1 MNNSDQISYKTNK
14 HSILRVNG
22 KDYDPLDPE
31 QIIQPWPWLAAAR
44 KEAPVFYNPKVEAW
58 CVTRYEDVQAVYK
71 DFKTFSSKENGEV
84 VELTPL
90 LKDAFPNGHPSRL
103 SMTKMDPPEHT
114 RVRKLISKV
123 MVPKIISQL
132 EPKIRERSN
141 MLIDTFIN
149 DGSCNFVTQFAS
161 RLPVQVILDFIGA
174 PPELEKDITLW
185 GKDFFHLV
193 QGDFSEEM
201 EVEIANRG
209 KRIVKWINEFIEERR
224 VEDKGDLIS
233 QLIRS
238 KGDDGEPLLNN
249 QEIIGIVN
257 SFIVGGHE
265 TTATAI
271 SMLMRELL
279 RHPNQWEQL
288 KNDLSLVPNAVEEGL
303 RFWPPIRGNFRKVL
317 NETKI
322 GGVSIPAGAKVQLL
336 VISANHDENVF
347 ENPDT
352 FDITRKNANRNLAF
366 GFGIHSCIGAALA
379 RLEARVALE
388 TVIERI
394 PNIRLV
400 KNQDEQW
407 VPNIITSRPESII
420 FQWN

>member
-1 MNNSDQISYKTNK
+1 
-14 HSILRVNG
+14 VNG
-22 KDYDPLDPE
+22 KNYDPLDLE
-31 QIIQPWPWLAAAR
+31 QIVQPWPWLAVAR
-44 KEAPVFYNPKVEAW
+44 KEAPVFYNPKVDLW

-90 LKDAFPNGHPSRL
+90 LKEAFPDGHPSRL

-114 RVRKLISKV
+114 RIRKLISKT
-123 MVPKIISQL
+123 MVPKIISQF

-149 DGSCNFVTQFAS
+149 DGSCNFVTQFAN
-161 RLPVQVILDFIGA
+161 RLPVQVILDFIGSL
-174 PPELEKDITLW
+174 PELEDDVTLW

-193 QGDFSEEM
+193 QGDFSDEM
-201 EVEIANRG
+201 EVEIAERG
-209 KRIVKWINEFIEERR
+209 KRIVKWINVFIEVRR

-265 TTATAI
+265 TTATAL
-271 SMLMRELL
+271 SMLIRELL
-279 RHPNQWEQL
+279 RHPDQWEQV
-288 KNDLSLVPNAVEEGL
+288 KKDRSLIPNAVEEAL

-317 NETKI
+317 KETRI
-322 GGVSIPAGAKVQLL
+322 GGVLIPEGSRVQLL
-336 VISANHDENVF
+336 VISANHDETVF
-347 ENPDT
+347 ENPDN
-352 FDITRKNANRNLAF
+352 FDVNRKNANKNLSF
-366 GFGIHSCIGAALA
+366 GYGIHGCIGAALA
-379 RLEARVALE
+379 RLEARIALD
-388 TVIERI
+388 TIIDRI
-394 PNIRLV
+394 PNIRIV
-400 KNQDEQW
+400 ENQDERW

-420 FQWN
+420 LQWN